1 MVLTQEA
8 ENFIMASNKKP
19 AVYIYFL
26 RRRRHFS
33 VQLYRR
39 ELGVNSKLAKVF
51 NKPEEL
57 YGYVEE
63 LCKRGCDLRTPLPAI
78 D

>member
-1 MVLTQEA
+1 MILSEDA
-8 ENFIMASNKKP
+8 ENFLTASNKKP
-19 AVYIYFL
+19 TVYVYFL

-39 ELGVNSKLAKVF
+39 EMGVNHKLAKVF
-51 NKPEEL
+51 HKPEDI

-63 LCKRGCDLRTPLPAI
+63 LCNRGCELKTILPPI